1 MAAITAE
8 QRRNGH
14 LESVTGGN
22 YQTSTTDK
30 VFCVR
35 TPSAPFSVLELA
47 YVPESH
53 LHAVLNVDLTD
64 ANASMMSALFYTLEC
79 VCAGKGRKNGQ

>member
-1 MAAITAE
+1 MS
-8 QRRNGH
+8 G
-14 LESVTGGN
+14 
-22 YQTSTTDK
+22 
-30 VFCVR
+30 
-35 TPSAPFSVLELA
+35 PPPFSVLELA

-79 VCAGKGRKNGQ
+79 VCVCGQGKKNRPMMVEWGIGEKEASFTAEKGASYR